1 MNSGMKHLRF
11 IVPLSALA
19 YLPLACSDTGPDK
32 VAPGPPN
39 NQTTNAMGGSG
50 GGGGSAPTAGS
61 MTGAGTGGSGGSATG
76 GGASGGSGGT
86 AQNNG
91 MACTK
96 TSECPAAGFACKNSL
111 CSCTTDKPEICG
123 TGTTAACVDKMT
135 DPNYCGDCTTK
146 CDAGATCVA
155 GKCGAKPTM
164 VATATGCG
172 GGAYL
177 ATDGKTIYWTEK
189 GGKVGSV
196 PVGGGAP
203 VYIATGQAS
212 PTQIFADSTGVYWLN
227 EADGK
232 AGTSTV
238 VKKALDATPASA
250 PKVLVTSTTTPLTGI
265 ALNKGLVYYAE
276 GSNVHQVTLD
286 AQDKVTKDIIV
297 AIAVKYDGGAMEITG
312 IPIGIAASDT
322 YVVFTTPV
330 RGSVEAHTVAGAVTN
345 PTDNKPGYSK
355 LGKSVGALSHTG
367 NVGVDATY
375 GYWLDAAKVE
385 RSMLTTQEGLYDVV
399 TQSSANLTSF
409 ALGPA
414 KVYLADESGNLF
426 SHGLAP
432 AAGDDLPTPVARDQ
446 MGVSAMAVDATNL
459 YYITGECVINKL
471 PL

>member
-76 GGASGGSGGT
+76 GDASGGSGGT

-146 CDAGATCVA
+146 CDAGVTCVA

-203 VYIATGQAS
+203 VYIADAQIA
-212 PTQIFADSTGVYWLN
+212 PTQIAADSTGVYWIN
-227 EADGK
+227 QGDGK
-232 AGTSTV
+232 AGTSTL
-238 VKKALDATPASA
+238 VKKALDATPASL
-250 PKVLVTSTTTPLTGI
+250 PKKLVTGDTKLLGM
-265 ALNKGLVYYAE
+265 ALNKGIVYYSE
-276 GSNVHQVTLD
+276 TSYVHQVKLG
-286 AQDKVTKDIIV
+286 AQDAVTDIKVGISV
-297 AIAVKYDGGAMEITG
+297 NYDGGKNEIGGAPT
-312 IPIGIAASDT
+312 GIAANDAF
-322 YVVFTTPV
+322 VVWTTPNG
-330 RGSVEAHTVAGAVTN
+330 RGAVEGHTVTGAVTDA
-345 PTDNKPGYSK
+345 TDNKAGYSK
-355 LGKSVGALSHTG
+355 LGKSVGSLLATG
-367 NVGVDATY
+367 AIGLDAMY
-375 GYWLDAAKVE
+375 GYWVDAGKIE
-385 RSMLTTQEGLYDVV
+385 RSLLTTQEGLYDVV
-399 TQSSANLTSF
+399 TQSSGMVTAF
-409 ALGPA
+409 ALGTS
-414 KVYLADESGNLF
+414 KVYLADDGGNIYN
-426 SHGLAP
+426 HGLAP
-432 AAGDDLPTPVARDQ
+432 VAGDDAPTPIARSQ
-446 MGVSAMAVDATNL
+446 MGVSAMALDAANL
-459 YYITGECVINKL
+459 YWITGECVIIKQ

>member
-1 MNSGMKHLRF
+1 MKHLRF

-19 YLPLACSDTGPDK
+19 AYLPLACSDNGPDK
-32 VAPGPPN
+32 VAPGPPT

-50 GGGGSAPTAGS
+50 GGGGSTATGGS
-61 MTGAGTGGSGGSATG
+61 MTGAGTGGSGGSTTG

-96 TSECPAAGFACKNSL
+96 TSECPAAGFACKNNV

-135 DPNYCGDCTTK
+135 DPDYCGDCTTK

-155 GKCGAKPTM
+155 GKCGTKPTM

-196 PVGGGAP
+196 PVGGGT
-203 VYIATGQAS
+203 VTYIATGQVA
-212 PTQIFADSTGVYWLN
+212 PTQIAADSTGVYWLN
-227 EADGK
+227 EGDGK
-232 AGTSTV
+232 TTGSSTF

-250 PKVLVTSTTTPLTGI
+250 PKVLVTAKDATGLTGI
-265 ALNKGLVYYAE
+265 AVHKGIGYYAE

-297 AIAVKYDGGAMEITG
+297 GIAVNYDGGMMTPTG

-322 YVVFTTPV
+322 YVMWTTPV
-330 RGSVEAHTVAGAVTN
+330 RGSVEAHTIAGPVTT
-345 PTDNKPGYSK
+345 PADNKAGYSK

-367 NVGVDATY
+367 NVGIDATY
-375 GYWLDAAKVE
+375 GYWMESTKVE

-399 TQSSANLTSF
+399 TQSSNSLTAF
-409 ALGPA
+409 ALGA
-414 KVYLADESGNLF
+414 TKVYLVDDQGNMF

-432 AAGDDLPTPVARDQ
+432 VAGDDLPTPIARDQ

-459 YYITGECVINKL
+459 YYITGDCVINKL